1 MIVPDAGSNDYVQH
15 MDLNF
20 LNIDVLI
27 IDHHVIEPRPK
38 YMQEYKSNYKTVIIS
53 NQKGRVK
60 NKALSGTGVVAKF
73 LKYIDEKEN
82 MKCSAKYADLVA
94 LSLVSDSCDMTSQ
107 ENRDF
112 FLFGTNKINNPFLSY
127 LAENMIWKKDDDGEI
142 ILNQYTFGF
151 NICPYLNAVCRGNN
165 QQLKKNYFMLLW
177 AMYIKE

>member
-1 MIVPDAGSNDYVQH
+1 MSLYKYLLDLLPEDEQEKLKIYFHSNKKHGITENAISWAIENQISLLIVPDAGSNDYVQH

-53 NQKGRVK
+53 NQKGWVK

-82 MKCSAKYADLVA
+82 MKCLPHT
-94 LSLVSDSCDMTSQ
+94 LPQ
-107 ENRDF
+107 PE
-112 FLFGTNKINNPFLSY
+112 
-127 LAENMIWKKDDDGEI
+127 
-142 ILNQYTFGF
+142 
-151 NICPYLNAVCRGNN
+151 
-165 QQLKKNYFMLLW
+165 
-177 AMYIKE
+177 